1 MSSRAHTSRTPRAS
15 RASRTPRASHAS
27 RFSHASRAPK
37 ALVIGTLVIAAA
49 VALVA
54 GLTAGPA
61 AAKQKPQFHWD
72 HYFDQ
77 DEVTDVLKT
86 LHKAYPDLTEL
97 ETIGKS
103 AEGNDIWALTVTN
116 ERNGDDLGKPAIYV
130 DGAIHGN
137 EIQATEVCLYTAWQ
151 LLDKYGEWD
160 RVTELVDRVVFYI
173 IPTVNVDSRTRFF
186 SDPGNYNIGRTARMP
201 HDDDHDGLV
210 DEDAPEDIDGDGM
223 ITQMRIADPFGRH
236 RSDPEDARVM
246 VRVKPGEQGEWTLL
260 GTEGIDNDGDGRVN
274 EDGPGYV
281 DMNRSFGFTWQP
293 RYVQSGSG
301 NYPFEPLNTKA
312 VSDFIA
318 AHANIGFAIAWH
330 NYGGMFLRG
339 PGNKLSPPIPPRD
352 LKVMDYLGLEGE
364 RTVPGYRY
372 LVAMDDLYTTYGDF
386 DEFMYQ
392 CWGVFAF
399 TGEIYMGSQIAYRG
413 RSDETPG
420 PDGNLWSRRPS
431 FKERHEFDDHLMMGE
446 MFAAWQ
452 TYEHPT
458 YGEIEIGGWKPFT
471 VRMSPGFMLQETLH
485 RNAMFVIW
493 TATQLPEITVEVTEV
508 KSLGGGLWRV
518 RARAGNAN
526 ALPTLSAR
534 ALAKQIYRRDMFTI
548 EGDQIEVLAGGELI
562 DSHFDKV
569 EQIEYHPQRIYTH
582 VPAFGKREVQ
592 WIVAGKGKFAVVYE
606 GFKCGRAEAEA
617 QLK

>member
-1 MSSRAHTSRTPRAS
+1 MSSRAHTSRTPR
-15 RASRTPRASHAS
+15 TSHAS

-186 SDPGNYNIGRTARMP
+186 SDPGNYNIGRSARMP

-293 RYVQSGSG
+293 RYV
-301 NYPFEPLNTKA
+301 
-312 VSDFIA
+312 
-318 AHANIGFAIAWH
+318 
-330 NYGGMFLRG
+330 
-339 PGNKLSPPIPPRD
+339 
-352 LKVMDYLGLEGE
+352 
-364 RTVPGYRY
+364 
-372 LVAMDDLYTTYGDF
+372 
-386 DEFMYQ
+386 
-392 CWGVFAF
+392 
-399 TGEIYMGSQIAYRG
+399 
-413 RSDETPG
+413 
-420 PDGNLWSRRPS
+420 
-431 FKERHEFDDHLMMGE
+431 
-446 MFAAWQ
+446 
-452 TYEHPT
+452 
-458 YGEIEIGGWKPFT
+458 
-471 VRMSPGFMLQETLH
+471 
-485 RNAMFVIW
+485 
-493 TATQLPEITVEVTEV
+493 
-508 KSLGGGLWRV
+508 
-518 RARAGNAN
+518 
-526 ALPTLSAR
+526 
-534 ALAKQIYRRDMFTI
+534 
-548 EGDQIEVLAGGELI
+548 
-562 DSHFDKV
+562 
-569 EQIEYHPQRIYTH
+569 
-582 VPAFGKREVQ
+582 
-592 WIVAGKGKFAVVYE
+592 
-606 GFKCGRAEAEA
+606 
-617 QLK
+617 